1 MVFWIPNQPDFEFL
15 EKGEITEQVTHS
27 NIVLSGTLTIL
38 DAGQLEAPDL
48 VREFLDV
55 FSENLPRLMQIEK
68 LILRLM
74 CFLELPQSQSTIP
87 DGTS

>member
-55 FSENLPRLMQIEK
+55 FSENLPGLLLDREVEFTIDV
-68 LILRLM
+68 
-74 CFLELPQSQSTIP
+74 FHGTAPQFSKHHT
-87 DGTS
+87 GWH